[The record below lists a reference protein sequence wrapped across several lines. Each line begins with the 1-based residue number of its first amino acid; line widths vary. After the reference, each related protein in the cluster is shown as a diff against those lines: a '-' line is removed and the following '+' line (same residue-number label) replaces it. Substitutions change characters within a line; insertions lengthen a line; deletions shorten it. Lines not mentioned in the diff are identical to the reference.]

1 MYPYYFYRVNGW
13 EQILT
18 LLQQSLYAEE
28 MVCAMS
34 SELFHIPQ
42 TKDLKG
48 NREMHSHL
56 IPASYHR
63 VTAVGSAQRL
73 KNGEQQ
79 QSIIETMVACIINA
93 EIQDKGVNEGLVLM
107 EENASPEYK
116 SFLNSIIRWQVQTES
131 SLKQAKEFLQTMG
144 VKVPTGSE
152 QQSGGNTY

>member
-1 MYPYYFYRVNGW
+1 VYPYYFYRVNGW

-152 QQSGGNTY
+152 QQGGGNTY